1 MHEKTVALLV
11 ITKWLELGYL
21 LTLLGCMIPGC
32 VQLIKGLNGELVYIS
47 VLSVISLV
55 LALYHILY
63 INILTNCRFKCRCRN
78 GCCRLCE
85 KSTHNGKDIT
95 SFECFNFLICYM
107 CLHKICAERPNW
119 YFAAKWTFKYLFFG
133 VLIGLIKWQKILRP
147 ELFVVDTTLED
158 NMQFDNLLILYAL

>member
-47 VLSVISLV
+47 VLSVISLI

-78 GCCRLCE
+78 SCCRFCE
-85 KSTHNGKDIT
+85 
-95 SFECFNFLICYM
+95 
-107 CLHKICAERPNW
+107 
-119 YFAAKWTFKYLFFG
+119 
-133 VLIGLIKWQKILRP
+133 
-147 ELFVVDTTLED
+147 
-158 NMQFDNLLILYAL
+158 NLKCTQ